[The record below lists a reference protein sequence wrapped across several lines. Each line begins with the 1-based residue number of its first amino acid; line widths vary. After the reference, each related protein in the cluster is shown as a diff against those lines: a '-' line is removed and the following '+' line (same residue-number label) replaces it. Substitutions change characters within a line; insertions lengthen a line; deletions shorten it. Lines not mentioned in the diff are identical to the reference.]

1 MMIAQHLLPLLLV
14 CPVLLACAWTDVR
27 QMRIPNALVIAAFA
41 VFVATVPVIGL
52 EAALWRLLAGVI
64 TFVICFGL
72 FAARL
77 IGGGD
82 AKLFPVM
89 ILFVPATMHAEFMI
103 VFSSSMAICMALVLA
118 TKRMVQATEGSGWK
132 SMDPG
137 RKFPMGTAFAMCA
150 VAFLVLAHLFG

>member
-1 MMIAQHLLPLLLV
+1 MMIAQHLLPLLVV

-27 QMRIPNALVIAAFA
+27 LMRIPNALVIAALA
-41 VFVATVPVIGL
+41 VFVVMIPAIGL
-52 EAALWRLLAGVI
+52 ETALWRLLAGAV
-64 TFVICFGL
+64 TFAFCFGL

-89 ILFVPATMHAEFMI
+89 ILFVPVSLHAEFMI
-103 VFSSSMAICMALVLA
+103 VFSFSMAICMALVMA
-118 TKRMVQATEGSGWK
+118 TKRVVQATEGSGWK

-137 RKFPMGTAFAMCA
+137 RKFPMGTAFAMSA
-150 VAFLVLAHLFG
+150 VAFLLLAHLFG